1 MIFILIFLLGLSLLA
16 AISRDFKG
24 RELLALAMPIG
35 LGTTTFIMFLLDRLT
50 HSITLGAVTG
60 AVAAL
65 VVIFGLLRLYSD
77 KKHNDLPWQRK
88 FTRPD
93 MSWLTLVWI
102 VLAGMTAYLAW
113 GITEKCLYWPPAEFD
128 TILGY
133 DLLSKAVAHE
143 HVITNSMLTNPNIV
157 NGCGPRMLYPPL
169 LTLCNAICYMD
180 GMESP
185 RLINSLFFI
194 SWIFIMYQL
203 LRRFVGS
210 TGAMLF
216 TFLTVIVPEM
226 FAHASFSL
234 TNLPCAIYT
243 TIAVLSF
250 VIWYEQRR
258 EGFFYL
264 SFIAVI
270 FGIWTRSEAV
280 LFAGG
285 IMAVLFYDVVKG
297 RDFKELAIL
306 FGGGV
311 IIGLW
316 NKFISAFLPGFVNVL
331 VTGAIFGVLFYVT
344 GNGKRTKYLL
354 IYATSV
360 VPFLMWNAFLKAYVP
375 RDQAGPF
382 IKSAFYDP
390 GKMKQV
396 ITTAWEIMGSYN
408 IYGLTFYIGIAG
420 LIIVFALNV
429 GVNFSKQKNKVLL
442 GAFVLWLLVWF
453 VAGASFFTIGLFML
467 LMLAG
472 SYLNDDKWEFLLIFF
487 LAYGAY
493 TLVFYQ
499 MKEDGTLFSSGGWMQ
514 SGYKRGLFCYAPL
527 ILFIFITS
535 KWVSYAFNVLD
546 EQMVLFRKRTS

>member
-35 LGTTTFIMFLLDRLT
+35 LGATTFIMFLLDRLT

-60 AVAAL
+60 VVAAL
-65 VVIFGLLRLYSD
+65 VVVFGLLRLYSD

-243 TIAVLSF
+243 TTAVLSF

-285 IMAVLFYDVVKG
+285 IMIVLFYLAVRTRK
-297 RDFKELAIL
+297 FKH
-306 FGGGV
+306 
-311 IIGLW
+311 
-316 NKFISAFLPGFVNVL
+316 
-331 VTGAIFGVLFYVT
+331 
-344 GNGKRTKYLL
+344 LL

-360 VPFLMWNAFLKAYVP
+360 LPFLLWNAFLKAYVP

-382 IKSAFYDP
+382 IKAAFYDP

-396 ITTAWEIMGSYN
+396 ITSAWEIMGSYN

-429 GVNFSKQKNKVLL
+429 GVNFSKRKNQILL
-442 GAFVLWLLVWF
+442 GAFVLWLLIWF
-453 VAGASFFTIGLFML
+453 LAGANLFTLALFAA

-472 SYLNDDKWEFLLIFF
+472 SYLNDDRWEFLLIFF
-487 LAYGAY
+487 FAWGVY
-493 TLVFYQ
+493 TLMFYQ
-499 MKEDGTLFSSGGWMQ
+499 MKNDDGTLFSSGGWMQ

-546 EQMVLFRKRTS
+546 EQMVIFKKPATEK

>member
-60 AVAAL
+60 VVGAL
-65 VVIFGLLRLYSD
+65 VVVFGALRLYVD
-77 KKHNDLPWQRK
+77 HKHNDLPWKRK
-88 FTRPD
+88 FSKPD

-102 VLAGMTAYLAW
+102 VLAGTTAYLAW
-113 GITEKCLYWPPAEFD
+113 GITQKCLYWPPAEFD

-133 DLLSKAVAHE
+133 DLLSKAVARE
-143 HVITNSMLTNPNIV
+143 HVITNSMLTNPQIV

-169 LTLCNAICYMD
+169 LTLCNSLCYMN
-180 GMESP
+180 GMDTP
-185 RLINSLFFI
+185 KLINTLFFL

-210 TGAMLF
+210 TGAMLV
-216 TFLTVIVPEM
+216 TFMTVIVPEM

-243 TIAVLSF
+243 SIAVLSF

-258 EGFFYL
+258 DGFFYL
-264 SFIAVI
+264 SLLAVI

-285 IMAVLFYDVVKG
+285 ILAVLLYVAV
-297 RDFKELAIL
+297 RER
-306 FGGGV
+306 
-311 IIGLW
+311 
-316 NKFISAFLPGFVNVL
+316 KFQ
-331 VTGAIFGVLFYVT
+331 
-344 GNGKRTKYLL
+344 YLL
-354 IYATSV
+354 IYATSI
-360 VPFLMWNAFLKAYVP
+360 VPFLLWNAFLKAYVP
-375 RDQAGPF
+375 RDQTGIF
-382 IKSAFYDP
+382 IPKLFYDP
-390 GKMKQV
+390 AKMKQV
-396 ITTAWEIMGSYN
+396 IASAWEIMGSYN

-420 LIIVFALNV
+420 LILVFALNV
-429 GVNFSKQKNKVLL
+429 GVNFSKMKNKVLL
-442 GAFVLWLLVWF
+442 GGFVLWLVIWYA
-453 VAGASFFTIGLFML
+453 AGASFFTIGLFML
-467 LMLAG
+467 LMLAA

-487 LAYGAY
+487 FAYGVY
-493 TLVFYQ
+493 TLMFYQ

-527 ILFIFITS
+527 ILFILITS

-546 EQMVLFRKRTS
+546 EQMVIFKKPAGEK